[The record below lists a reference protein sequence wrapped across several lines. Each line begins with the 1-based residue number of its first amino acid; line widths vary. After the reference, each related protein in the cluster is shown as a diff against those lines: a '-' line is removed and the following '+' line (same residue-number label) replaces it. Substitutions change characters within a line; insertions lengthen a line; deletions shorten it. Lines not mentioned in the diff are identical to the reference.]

1 MKSEKR
7 HIEQRFIG
15 GILMLLVL
23 LTACGSSSTEDAPQ
37 TPQTPQTPQEK
48 PVLKIYLFAPESPII
63 TRASTG
69 SVDASQAEKEIHSID
84 VWVFE
89 HESPNDKV
97 SYIHLDD
104 VSFSGQKEIAME
116 LTDEFANKPKKPNVD
131 IYVAA
136 NKESCGLTSLNEN
149 TTLAELK
156 ETCIGSSSFGT
167 TSLVNTV
174 PTEGLPMSGLLEN
187 QVISG
192 IPPVYTAMSQNVK
205 LVRAVSKVRF
215 IFSMSN
221 ANPPTI
227 SNLSISLKDNMIP
240 KEEYLFLEGVYPT
253 HKSRVKLTGE
263 NDYESEASLVTNN
276 TVINQCD
283 DPASYAYTSETG
295 QAYEDKMNAG
305 ITATHLSDFGTF
317 YFRESDKKLEGTISY
332 TLGNSTPKSKTFTMG
347 DAGDFTRNHTWIVYG
362 YFLGSGELILNN
374 VKVKDWTTDSE
385 NPEVYNW

>member
-1 MKSEKR
+1 
-7 HIEQRFIG
+7 
-15 GILMLLVL
+15 MLLLL
-23 LTACGSSSTEDAPQ
+23 LTACSSSSTDDEAEKPKV
-37 TPQTPQTPQEK
+37 K

-63 TRASTG
+63 TRANTG
-69 SVDASQAEKEIHSID
+69 SVDALEAEKEIHTID
-84 VWVFE
+84 IWVFE
-89 HESPNDKV
+89 HESPNKKV

-116 LTDEFANKPKKPNVD
+116 LTDKFANLPKKPNVD

-149 TTLAELK
+149 TTLAQLK

-167 TSLVNTV
+167 TSPVNTV
-174 PTEGLPMSGLLEN
+174 PLEGLPMSGLLEN
-187 QVISG
+187 QIISG

-227 SNLSISLKDNMIP
+227 SNLSISLSANMIP

-253 HKSRVKLTGE
+253 YKSRIKLTGE
-263 NDYESEASLVTNN
+263 NNYESEASLVTNN
-276 TVINQCD
+276 NTVINKCD

-332 TLGNSTPKSKTFTMG
+332 TLGTAPNATPKSKTFTMG
-347 DAGDFTRNHTWIVYG
+347 AAGDFTRNHTWIVYG
-362 YFLGSGELILNN
+362 YFLGSGDLKLN
-374 VKVKDWTTDSE
+374 VVDVKDWTSGSE
-385 NPEVYNW
+385 DPKVYNW